1 MHRWRIEFDY
11 SATGAIIGFV
21 LAVAE
26 FVGLI
31 WLSIRIERQVD
42 TPTATTTACLLRL
55 VALLGL
61 AFGTGIGYL
70 IGRSIGGS

>member
-1 MHRWRIEFDY
+1 MDY
-11 SATGAIIGFV
+11 GALGAIVGLVF
-21 LAVAE
+21 AVVE

-31 WLSIRIERQVD
+31 WLSIRVERHAGSA
-42 TPTATTTACLLRL
+42 TALTTACLLRL

-70 IGRSIGGS
+70 IGRSLGG